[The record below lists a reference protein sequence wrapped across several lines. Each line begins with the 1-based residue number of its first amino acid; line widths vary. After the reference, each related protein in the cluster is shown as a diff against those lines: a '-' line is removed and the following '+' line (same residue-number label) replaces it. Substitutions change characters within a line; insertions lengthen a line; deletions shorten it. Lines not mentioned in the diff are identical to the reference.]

1 MSNFMYILL
10 ILFNLNLLLLTFNE
24 LLVKFITIF
33 NYKNAVNFTNNFF
46 FFYIIL
52 YFFYRNK
59 NVSKILNKAI
69 AL

>member
-1 MSNFMYILL
+1 MYILL

-46 FFYIIL
+46 FFDIIL